1 MENIAFKT
9 EEQQELLAIVNT
21 LTPIEALRYLTGRFA
36 GKVTFSTSFSY
47 EDQVITHM
55 LAAMPVQIFTLDT
68 GRLFK
73 QTYTTWNNTLTNLK
87 VKIAAYYPDA
97 DALQQ
102 YITTNGPESFYQS
115 VEMRKS
121 CCHIRKVAPLKRALH
136 NNAVWITGLRAEHSP
151 GRDTLEQLEWD
162 ATNQIFKYHPL
173 LHWSSEEVK
182 QYIKQYNIP
191 FNILHEQGYVSIGCE
206 PCTRAIKPGE
216 DFRAGRWW
224 WEDNSKKEC
233 GLHR

>member
-1 MENIAFKT
+1 MENSTFKS

-21 LTPIEALRYLTGRFA
+21 LTPIEALRYLTGRFT

-55 LAAMPVQIFTLDT
+55 LATMPVQIFTLDT

-73 QTYTTWNNTLTNLK
+73 QTYHTWNNTLSNLK
-87 VKIAAYYPDA
+87 VKVAAYYPDA
-97 DALQQ
+97 QALQQ
-102 YITTNGPESFYQS
+102 YITANGPESFYQS

-121 CCHIRKVAPLKRALH
+121 CCNIRKVEPLKRALQ

-151 GRDTLEQLEWD
+151 NRDTLEQLEWD

-173 LHWSSEEVK
+173 LHWSNEEVK